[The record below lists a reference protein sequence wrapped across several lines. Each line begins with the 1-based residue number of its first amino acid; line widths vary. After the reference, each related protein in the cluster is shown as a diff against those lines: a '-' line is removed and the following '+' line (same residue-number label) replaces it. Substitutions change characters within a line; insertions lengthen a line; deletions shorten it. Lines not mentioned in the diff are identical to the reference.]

1 MKIFRSLLSVCCL
14 GCLLGLAMIGKS
26 LLYDGSLSASNH
38 NIAALNSASKLRKPD
53 REHLAKALANGD
65 AEALVL
71 IASVPGENEAVARE
85 IDRLGGT
92 VRFREDS
99 VDYISAKAPTA
110 QIEAIARLGSIQ
122 AINIENPRVFPYD
135 TSSGGEVTD
144 KVMTSKPPQRVIPT
158 PDRNTPA
165 ENPYLP
171 VRDIGA
177 PQFIAAHP
185 TFDGRGVTIGVI
197 DFLPDLLLPELQTA
211 MTLDGKPTRKI
222 VDVLTAADPMDGE
235 TPYHVKMSD
244 EVSAAGG
251 MFTYK
256 GVHYTAPGDGTY
268 RIGLY
273 VRSKRSHVVLWD
285 EKAKTV
291 WVDTNEN
298 KSFVDEKAMMDYNAR
313 YDFSVFGKDDPATP
327 VRESM
332 AFVVKTYPKT
342 EYVAIFVMGANHG
355 TMVSSAAAGKAFFG
369 GKMNGA
375 APEAQI
381 AVFARTLGVWM
392 YAQLEPFILAAKH
405 PKIDIISASNAFHM
419 PFDDGHS
426 TFGVILNRLV
436 EKYKKPIFIS
446 ASNTGVT
453 LNSVSELANGSNV
466 IAVGGYLHKESWLAL
481 FGVEATRNDYVT
493 NMSSRGPSEDGGFK
507 PDIIAPMH
515 GISAWPATGPS
526 RMLTDAYKLP
536 PGYATGGG
544 TSYACPIAAGSA
556 ALLIS
561 AARQSGVSYDAERIR
576 WALKT
581 SARYLPDYG
590 ANEQGAGLIDI
601 PAAWELLRRAPT
613 PVTITSRAPVNTV
626 YSRYFGEPDR
636 GRGIYERHGWA
647 AGQTGERTIIFTRT
661 SGQLQP
667 ITYRVR
673 WVGNDGSFSSP
684 AEISL
689 PLNKP
694 VRLPVAISLKTEGVH
709 SAILNLVDTKT
720 SYIVYQVMNTV
731 VAAAQFTAESEYT
744 IKRAG
749 EVEWLGYESYFIN
762 VPAGVSA
769 IKFDMELSGGEAKL
783 EIHDSV
789 NGDACISRPL
799 LPGITSGMIMYQGT
813 GQVKQTFARPVP
825 GVWEI
830 NVQNGDRRL
839 PGRLGARRPP
849 LHFSL
854 RASIIRVE
862 AISPAISIGASA
874 VEVIGRQ
881 TITFTNRFSRFS
893 GGIAPTSL
901 GSAFTAQPVFT
912 EGAAPQIYEIEALP
926 GTKMLSAKLTKSSD
940 KSADLDLY
948 LYDCTGKEAVL
959 RDYSNGAGID
969 EMVSIP
975 NPTAGKWKVVID
987 PVSVPAGKT
996 TAEYQDVFT
1005 NPVYGMLKSGEA
1017 HAERRGGQK
1026 WSEIVVVNAGMV
1038 PADNRSLVGIVE
1050 VEGGRTETVG
1060 VKTAQFYQ
1068 GTPAQEHVALG
1079 TAVIK
1084 IKKIKTAHATSQ

>member
-1 MKIFRSLLSVCCL
+1 MEIFRNLLSVCCL

-26 LLYDGSLSASNH
+26 LLYGGSLSASNH
-38 NIAALNSASKLRKPD
+38 SIAASNSVSKLRKSD
-53 REHLAKALANGD
+53 REHLAKALAQGD
-65 AEALVL
+65 AEVLAL
-71 IASVPGENEAVARE
+71 IASVPGENEVTARE
-85 IDRLGGT
+85 IGRLGGT
-92 VRFREDS
+92 VRFREDT
-99 VDYISAKAPTA
+99 VDYISAKAPTM
-110 QIEAIARLGSIQ
+110 QIEAIARLSSIQ
-122 AINIENPRVFPYD
+122 AINLEDSRIIHYQ
-135 TSSGGEVTD
+135 TSSEDEVVNEVT
-144 KVMTSKPPQRVIPT
+144 TSRQLQRIIPP

-185 TFDGRGVTIGVI
+185 TFDGRGVTIGII
-197 DFLPDLLLPELQTA
+197 DFLPDILLPELQTA

-235 TPYHVKMSD
+235 TGYHVKMSD
-244 EVSAAGG
+244 QVTAVSG

-256 GVHYTAPGDGTY
+256 GASYTAPNDGTY

-285 EKAKTV
+285 EEANTV

-298 KSFVDEKAMMDYNAR
+298 KSFVDEKAMMDYNVR
-313 YDFSVFGKDDPATP
+313 YDVSAFGKDNPATP
-327 VRESM
+327 ARESV
-332 AFVVKTYPKT
+332 AFVVKTYPKIK
-342 EYVAIFVMGANHG
+342 YVAIFAMGTSHG
-355 TMVSSAAAGKAFFG
+355 TMVSSAATGKAFFG
-369 GKMNGA
+369 GRMNGV
-375 APEAQI
+375 APEAKI
-381 AVFARTLGVWM
+381 VVFARTSGRM

-405 PKIDIISASNAFHM
+405 PEVDIISVSSAYNM
-419 PFDDGHS
+419 PFNDSHS
-426 TFGVILNRLV
+426 ALGVILNRLV
-436 EKYKKPIFIS
+436 EKYKKPVFIGAGNS
-446 ASNTGVT
+446 GVT
-453 LNSVSELANGSNV
+453 LDSVSELANGSNV
-466 IAVGGYLHKESWLAL
+466 ITVGGYLHKESWLAL
-481 FGVEATRNDYVT
+481 FGVEAPRNDYVA

-507 PDIIAPMH
+507 PDIIAPIN

-526 RMLTDAYKLP
+526 SMLTDAYKLP

-561 AARQSGVSYDAERIR
+561 AARQSGVTYDAERIR

-613 PVTITSRAPVNTV
+613 PVTITSRAPVNTI
-626 YSRYFGEPDR
+626 YSRYFGEPNR
-636 GRGIYERHGWA
+636 GRGIYERDGWA

-661 SGQLQP
+661 SGQPQP

-673 WVGNDGSFSSP
+673 WIGNDGSFSSP

-694 VRLPVAISLKTEGVH
+694 VRLPVAISLKAEGVH

-720 SYIVYQVMNTV
+720 SFIVHQVMNTV

-749 EVEWLGYESYFIN
+749 EAEWLGYESYFIN

-769 IKFDMELSGGEAKL
+769 IKFEMEFGEGEARL

-789 NGDACISRPL
+789 NGEAYVSRPL
-799 LPGITSGMIMYQGT
+799 LPGIKSGVIMYQRT

-849 LHFSL
+849 LHFAL
-854 RASIIRVE
+854 RASIFRVE
-862 AISPAISIGASA
+862 AISPTISTGASA

-881 TITFTNRFSRFS
+881 IITFTNRFSRFS
-893 GGIAPTSL
+893 GGIAPASL

-926 GTKMLSAKLTKSSD
+926 GTEMLSAKLAKSSD

-959 RDYSNGAGID
+959 RDYSNGPGVD
-969 EMVSIP
+969 ERVSIP

-996 TAEYQDVFT
+996 TVEYQNVFT
-1005 NPVYGMLKSGEA
+1005 NPVYGMLKGGEA

-1026 WSEIVVVNAGMV
+1026 WSEIVVVNVGMV

-1060 VKTAQFYQ
+1060 VKTAQFSQ

-1084 IKKIKTAHATSQ
+1084 IEMIKTAHATSQ